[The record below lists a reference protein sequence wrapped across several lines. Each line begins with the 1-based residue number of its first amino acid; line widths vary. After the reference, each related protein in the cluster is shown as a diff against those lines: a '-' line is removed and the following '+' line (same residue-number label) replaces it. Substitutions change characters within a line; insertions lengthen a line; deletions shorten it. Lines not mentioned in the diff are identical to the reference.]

1 MRTGTNERERLKNKR
16 EKRKIIGG
24 KKRKKRKCKNEM
36 LKEADGRERKKWEG
50 EKVEGRL
57 QL

>member
-24 KKRKKRKCKNEM
+24 KKEKKENAKMKC
-36 LKEADGRERKKWEG
+36 
-50 EKVEGRL
+50 
-57 QL
+57 